1 MSLIVFNLDS
11 DASLFDR
18 LATAMSANKGELEQR
33 KFPDGESYL
42 RVLTDCKLHDV
53 VIFCNLYQPDN
64 KILRLLF
71 LASTL
76 KEMGA
81 NQIGLITPYLPYM
94 RQDKQF
100 HHGECVSSRPFAKLL
115 SGSIDLLITMDPHL
129 HRYDS
134 LDEIYTLKSR
144 VVSAAPLIAHWIQQ
158 HISNPLLIGPDM
170 ESEQWVSEVARLA
183 DAPFQILAKVRH
195 GDTLVEIS
203 PPELEPYAN
212 TTPVLIDDIISSGNT
227 MLETIHH
234 LTLAKMKRPV
244 CIGVHGIFAESAFAQ
259 LQQFADVITTQCIS
273 HPSNKIDIAL
283 ALAEATLSL
292 INEKRDETPC
302 KL

>member
-11 DASLFDR
+11 DPTLFDD
-18 LATAMSANKGELEQR
+18 LAQALSAKKGELEQR

-42 RVLTDCKLHDV
+42 RIHTDCSHQDV
-53 VIFCNLYQPDN
+53 IIFCNLYQPDH

-71 LASTL
+71 LTSTL

-81 NQIGLITPYLPYM
+81 KQVGLITPYLPYM

-115 SGSIDLLITMDPHL
+115 SASLDFLITMDPHL

-134 LDEIYTLKSR
+134 LDEIYTIKSR
-144 VVSAAPLIAHWIQQ
+144 VVPAAPLIASWIQQ
-158 HISNPLLIGPDM
+158 HVPTPLLIGPDM

-183 DAPFQILAKVRH
+183 DAPFQILEKIRH

-203 PPELEPYAN
+203 PPELAPYKN
-212 TTPVLIDDIISSGNT
+212 KTPVLIDDIISSGNT
-227 MLETIHH
+227 MLETINH
-234 LTLAKMKRPV
+234 LTLADMKRPV
-244 CIGVHGIFAESAFAQ
+244 CIGVHGIFAEGAFAQ
-259 LQQFADVITTQCIS
+259 LQRFSDVITTQCIPHS
-273 HPSNKIDIAL
+273 SNNIDIAL
-283 ALAEATLSL
+283 ALADAALL
-292 INEKRDETPC
+292 FINEDITDT
-302 KL
+302 